1 MGNKR
6 KDFSAI
12 ELSSVI
18 EKKQKEASK
27 VFETAEGVSIP
38 KTASAP
44 KEPLSHLEFS
54 AGIPPFLRG
63 PYSTMYVR
71 RPWTIRQY
79 AGFSSAEESNAFYLK
94 NLAMGQKGLSVA
106 FDLPT
111 HRGYD
116 SDHERVQ
123 GDVGKAGVAIDSVED
138 MKLLFNQI
146 PLDAMSVSMTMN
158 GAVLPIMAF
167 YIVAAEEQGVCPEHL
182 SGTIQNDIL
191 KEFMVRNTYVYP
203 PAPSIKIVSEIFKYT
218 SKKMPKFN
226 SISISG
232 YHMQEAGATAD
243 IELAYTL
250 ADGLEYIK
258 TGLKAG
264 LTIDEFAPRLSFFWG
279 IGMNHF
285 MEIAKMRAARMLWA
299 KLVKQFNPKNEKSL
313 ALRTHCQTSGWSL
326 TAQVPFNNVA
336 RTTIEAMAAV
346 FGGTQSLHTNAL
358 DEAIAFG
365 KLVERDMRS
374 KLDIH
379 PDDQSAL
386 SVRNMAEV
394 SKGVDVFMIAL
405 FFIVI
410 FIGSG
415 TLIAGIIGISNI
427 MIFVI
432 KERTKEF
439 GIRKALGAKP
449 SSIVGMVVQ
458 ESVLITTIA
467 GYLGLT
473 LGTYVLSLI
482 GNSLEKDYFIKDPSV
497 SQGLV
502 VGATF
507 VLIIS
512 GLIAALVP
520 ARKASQIKPVV
531 ALRAD

>member
-1 MGNKR
+1 MFDLDRWREIFQSINKNKLR
-6 KDFSAI
+6 SVMSGFTVAFAILLFTLLFGIVSGLKNTFEGAFVDNAVNSMIVRVWKTTKPFKGLQSGRRIQLKNPDYEYLADKYDSKIDLMTARIFKNFSI
-12 ELSSVI
+12 SYNNKQDNYSVTAVHPDHQFL
-18 EKKQKEASK
+18 EKTIIDEGRYINQLDINESSK
-27 VFETAEGVSIP
+27 VIVIGRLIKSDLFGEKPALGKRVNVG
-38 KTASAP
+38 
-44 KEPLSHLEFS
+44 
-54 AGIPPFLRG
+54 GISYKVIGIFFFFG
-63 PYSTMYVR
+63 
-71 RPWTIRQY
+71 
-79 AGFSSAEESNAFYLK
+79 GDNE
-94 NLAMGQKGLSVA
+94 
-106 FDLPT
+106 
-111 HRGYD
+111 
-116 SDHERVQ
+116 ERV
-123 GDVGKAGVAIDSVED
+123 AY
-138 MKLLFNQI
+138 I
-146 PLDAMSVSMTMN
+146 PVT
-158 GAVLPIMAF
+158 
-167 YIVAAEEQGVCPEHL
+167 
-182 SGTIQNDIL
+182 
-191 KEFMVRNTYVYP
+191 
-203 PAPSIKIVSEIFKYT
+203 
-218 SKKMPKFN
+218 
-226 SISISG
+226 
-232 YHMQEAGATAD
+232 
-243 IELAYTL
+243 
-250 ADGLEYIK
+250 
-258 TGLKAG
+258 
-264 LTIDEFAPRLSFFWG
+264 
-279 IGMNHF
+279 
-285 MEIAKMRAARMLWA
+285 
-299 KLVKQFNPKNEKSL
+299 
-313 ALRTHCQTSGWSL
+313 
-326 TAQVPFNNVA
+326 TAQKLYGNNDYLSQI
-336 RTTIEAMAAV
+336 RIGYNED
-346 FGGTQSLHTNAL
+346 LNL

-365 KLVERDMRS
+365 KLVERDMRG

-405 FFIVI
+405 FFIVV

-473 LGTYVLSLI
+473 LGTYILSLI
-482 GNSLEKDYFIKDPSV
+482 GNNLEKDYFIKDPSV

-502 VGATF
+502 IGATI

>member
-1 MGNKR
+1 MFDLDRWREIFQSINKNKLR
-6 KDFSAI
+6 SIMSGFTVAFAILLFTLLFGVVSGLKNTFEGAFVDNAVNSMIVRVWKTSKPFNGLQSGRRIQLKNPDYDYLAEKYDSKIDLMTARIFKNFSISYKNKQDNYSITAVHPDHQF
-12 ELSSVI
+12 L
-18 EKKQKEASK
+18 EKTIITEGRYINQLDINESSK
-27 VFETAEGVSIP
+27 VIVIGRLVKSDLFGEKPALGKRVNVGGISYKVIGIFSDDGGDNEERISYIPVTTAQKLYG
-38 KTASAP
+38 
-44 KEPLSHLEFS
+44 
-54 AGIPPFLRG
+54 
-63 PYSTMYVR
+63 
-71 RPWTIRQY
+71 
-79 AGFSSAEESNAFYLK
+79 NNDYL
-94 NLAMGQKGLSVA
+94 
-106 FDLPT
+106 
-111 HRGYD
+111 
-116 SDHERVQ
+116 
-123 GDVGKAGVAIDSVED
+123 
-138 MKLLFNQI
+138 NQI
-146 PLDAMSVSMTMN
+146 R
-158 GAVLPIMAF
+158 I
-167 YIVAAEEQGVCPEHL
+167 
-182 SGTIQNDIL
+182 
-191 KEFMVRNTYVYP
+191 
-203 PAPSIKIVSEIFKYT
+203 
-218 SKKMPKFN
+218 
-226 SISISG
+226 G
-232 YHMQEAGATAD
+232 Y
-243 IELAYTL
+243 
-250 ADGLEYIK
+250 
-258 TGLKAG
+258 
-264 LTIDEFAPRLSFFWG
+264 
-279 IGMNHF
+279 
-285 MEIAKMRAARMLWA
+285 
-299 KLVKQFNPKNEKSL
+299 NEDL
-313 ALRTHCQTSGWSL
+313 
-326 TAQVPFNNVA
+326 N
-336 RTTIEAMAAV
+336 
-346 FGGTQSLHTNAL
+346 L

>member
-1 MGNKR
+1 MFDLDRWREIFQSINKNKLR
-6 KDFSAI
+6 SIMSGFTVAFAILLFTLLFGVVSGLKNTFEGAFVDNAVNSMIVRVWKTTKPFNGLQSGRRIQLKNPDYNYLAEKYDSKIDLMTARIFKNFSISYKNKQDNYSITAVHPDHQF
-12 ELSSVI
+12 L
-18 EKKQKEASK
+18 EKTIITEGRYINQLDINESSK
-27 VFETAEGVSIP
+27 VIVIGRLVKSDLFGEKPALGKRVNVGGISYKVIGTFSDDGGDNEERISYIPVTTAQKLYG
-38 KTASAP
+38 
-44 KEPLSHLEFS
+44 
-54 AGIPPFLRG
+54 
-63 PYSTMYVR
+63 
-71 RPWTIRQY
+71 
-79 AGFSSAEESNAFYLK
+79 NNDYL
-94 NLAMGQKGLSVA
+94 
-106 FDLPT
+106 
-111 HRGYD
+111 
-116 SDHERVQ
+116 
-123 GDVGKAGVAIDSVED
+123 
-138 MKLLFNQI
+138 NQI
-146 PLDAMSVSMTMN
+146 R
-158 GAVLPIMAF
+158 I
-167 YIVAAEEQGVCPEHL
+167 
-182 SGTIQNDIL
+182 
-191 KEFMVRNTYVYP
+191 
-203 PAPSIKIVSEIFKYT
+203 
-218 SKKMPKFN
+218 
-226 SISISG
+226 G
-232 YHMQEAGATAD
+232 Y
-243 IELAYTL
+243 
-250 ADGLEYIK
+250 
-258 TGLKAG
+258 
-264 LTIDEFAPRLSFFWG
+264 
-279 IGMNHF
+279 
-285 MEIAKMRAARMLWA
+285 
-299 KLVKQFNPKNEKSL
+299 NEDL
-313 ALRTHCQTSGWSL
+313 
-326 TAQVPFNNVA
+326 N
-336 RTTIEAMAAV
+336 
-346 FGGTQSLHTNAL
+346 L